1 MNSLTQQRDRA
12 NKHIRFDNSNFWYET
27 HGFHSNALSKG
38 ISRK

>member
-12 NKHIRFDNSNFWYET
+12 NKHIRFDNSWYET